1 MKISMYD
8 AAVKPAL
15 RMMTNLGAVLEKAAQ
30 HAEAKKINP
39 AVLVDARLA
48 PDMFPLSR
56 QVQIAS
62 DTAKMGTARLAA
74 TEAPPFEDNE
84 KTLPELIERTRKT
97 VDFLKTLKP
106 EQFEGA
112 EDRTIRWSSP
122 RSGERSMIGLSY
134 LLHQALPNL
143 HFHCTTAYDILRH
156 NGVELGKMDYL
167 GREPSA

>member
-1 MKISMYD
+1 MTISMYEASVPVFSARLKALSNVL
-8 AAVKPAL
+8 AAAEQNAL
-15 RMMTNLGAVLEKAAQ
+15 DR
-30 HAEAKKINP
+30 KIDP
-39 AVLVDARLA
+39 QVFLTARLA

-62 DTAKMGTARLAA
+62 DTAKIGAARLASI
-74 TEAPPFEDNE
+74 EAPAFEDNE

-112 EDRTIRWSSP
+112 EDRMIRWSSP
-122 RSGERSMIGLSY
+122 RAGERSMIGLSY
-134 LLHQALPNL
+134 ALHQVLPNV
-143 HFHCTTAYDILRH
+143 HFHCTTTYDILRH

-167 GREPSA
+167 GREPPA